1 MLDFSDGL
9 KLGTQLYYF
18 IPPIILLFVVPTTFA
33 ILYAILF
40 RRILPDKIFNFF
52 LVAVILL
59 GLYVWAAPMETGFY
73 EFFRATF

>member
-1 MLDFSDGL
+1 MLDLSDGL

-18 IPPIILLFVVPTTFA
+18 IPPILLMIIVPTIFA
-33 ILYAILF
+33 AIFAVLF